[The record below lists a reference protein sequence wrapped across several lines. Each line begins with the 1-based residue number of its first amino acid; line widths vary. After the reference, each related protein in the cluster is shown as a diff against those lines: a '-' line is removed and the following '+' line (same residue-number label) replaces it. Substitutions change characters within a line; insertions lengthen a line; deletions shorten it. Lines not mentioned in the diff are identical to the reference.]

1 MKRPG
6 RWSLLILV
14 ALVVLAGG
22 GALALPRLGWRARL
36 LSMEVHGRL
45 PGVGWADAMRA
56 LGPTVLG
63 GSESARLA
71 RAMATNRY
79 KSIHNPRTT
88 KADVAA
94 GGELFRSQCAQC
106 HGRDGKGAL
115 GPDLTTGALRHG
127 GSDWA
132 LFRTISEGIPGTAMP
147 PSTLPGDSVWQVAAF
162 VRHLRGSSPGAEQRQ
177 AFPAFWDSVEPP
189 PVTTA
194 ELIHSVD
201 SPADWLM
208 YSGGYRSQRHSRLA
222 EVRRENVAHLKLEWM
237 YQMPT
242 IQLRAETTPLVVGDA
257 MYVTDPPATVVA
269 LDARTGRVAWRY
281 ERPVPADPLLEFG
294 KVNRG
299 VAVLGRRLFLGT
311 LDAHLVALDARTGRV
326 LWDVQVADPTRGYS
340 ITSAPLAV
348 GNEVVT
354 GVAGGENGIRGF
366 LEAHDAETGRK
377 LWRFETIPGPGDP
390 GHESWSG
397 DSWKTGGGP
406 TWLTGSYDPD
416 LGLIYWGVGNP
427 GPDFDRTVR
436 EGDNLYTNSVV
447 AVEAATGELRWYFQ
461 FTPHGDHDWD
471 SAQIPVLVDLRT
483 GGRTRKLLLWANRN
497 GFFYVLDR
505 ETGQFLRASAFVKET
520 WAARI
525 DSSGRPVRLPDT
537 DPTQQGSLVHPGF
550 LGGTNWWSPTFSPRT
565 ELMYVPVWESAS
577 MFYRTKTDYEPG
589 RKYLA
594 SSALQPPAAA
604 GDRSEIRALDPR
616 TGRTVWKRRFSA
628 TSVGGLLSTDGGIVF
643 GSHGPDFMALDSRT
657 GRILWKVHTGA
668 NILAAPIAF
677 RSGGHERVAI
687 ASGRSVLVF
696 GLPER

>member
-1 MKRPG
+1 
-6 RWSLLILV
+6 
-14 ALVVLAGG
+14 
-22 GALALPRLGWRARL
+22 
-36 LSMEVHGRL
+36 
-45 PGVGWADAMRA
+45 
-56 LGPTVLG
+56 
-63 GSESARLA
+63 
-71 RAMATNRY
+71 MATNRY
-79 KSIHNPRTT
+79 KSIHNPWTT

-94 GGELFRSQCAQC
+94 GGVLFRSQCAQC
-106 HGRDGKGAL
+106 HGRDGRGAL
-115 GPDLTTGALRHG
+115 GPDLTTGALSHG

-162 VRHLRGSSPGAEQRQ
+162 VRSLRGSSPGAGQRQ

-189 PVTTA
+189 PVTA
-194 ELIHSVD
+194 EALVHSGEA
-201 SPADWLM
+201 SADWLM

-222 EVRRENVAHLKLEWM
+222 EVGRDNVGRLKLEWI

-242 IQLRAETTPLVVGDA
+242 IERRAETTPLVVGDA

-281 ERPVPADPLLEFG
+281 ERQVAASPLLEFG

-311 LDAHLVALDARTGRV
+311 LDAHLIALDTRTGRV
-326 LWDVQVADPTRGYS
+326 LWDVQVADPARGYS
-340 ITSAPLAV
+340 ITSAPLVV
-348 GNEVVT
+348 GGEVVT

-366 LEAHDAETGRK
+366 LEAHDAESGRR
-377 LWRFETIPGPGDP
+377 LWRFETIPGPGQP
-390 GHESWSG
+390 GHASWSS

-427 GPDFDRTVR
+427 GPDFDGTVR
-436 EGDNLYTNSVV
+436 PGDNLYTNSVV
-447 AVEAATGELRWYFQ
+447 AVDAVTGKLRWYFQ

-471 SAQIPVLVDLRT
+471 SAQIPVLADLRM

-525 DSSGRPVRLPDT
+525 DSSGRPVRKADT
-537 DPTQQGSLVHPGF
+537 DPTPAGSLIRPGF
-550 LGGTNWWSPTFSPRT
+550 LGATNWWSPTYSSRT

-577 MFYRTKTDYEPG
+577 MFYRSKTGYTPG

-604 GDRSEIRALDPR
+604 SDRSGILALDPR
-616 TGRTVWKRRFSA
+616 TGRTIWKRSFSA
-628 TSVGGLLSTDGGIVF
+628 TSVGGLLSTDAGIVF

-657 GRILWKVHTGA
+657 GRVLWTVHTGA

-677 RSGGHERVAI
+677 QSGGHERVAI